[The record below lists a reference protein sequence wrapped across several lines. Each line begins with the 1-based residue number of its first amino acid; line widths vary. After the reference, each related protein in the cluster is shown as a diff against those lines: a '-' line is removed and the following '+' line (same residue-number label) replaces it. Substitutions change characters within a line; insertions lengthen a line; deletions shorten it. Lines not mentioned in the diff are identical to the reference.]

1 MMNDLYQKSIVRFI
15 TAFRRL
21 CKDGEEHYVMFEWAD
36 GGNLRDLWE
45 NMPSPIL
52 SGKLVKSVINE
63 LLGLATALA
72 AAHNLENSGD
82 AEASYRHGD
91 LKPENILVFKS
102 DGPIGKLKIGDW
114 GEAKYQGKVTAIRP
128 SRTTTR
134 FGTRRYEAPEVELGV
149 RASFLGQSTKR
160 RSRLCDIWAMGCI
173 ALEFVVWLLYG
184 LEGLNQ
190 FNHDV
195 HSDTFYQIRIENGNK
210 VAQVHNAAVRW
221 MDRMSNEAVCKTGPN
236 ALIDLLEFVRAKL
249 LVVKLPRHLG
259 SNLHSMNLG
268 QSRKDSATGANLSPN
283 NEPALETLSIFDEET
298 ATSNPSITIT
308 PADITTSSIESN
320 LTPLQPE
327 PEPRGSTR
335 CHASVFRDSLEI
347 IASEENITDYWEVKQ
362 HEAQIPIDL
371 APLASDQSPEQIV
384 HSLEEYR
391 RVSTHS
397 VQ

>member
-1 MMNDLYQKSIVRFI
+1 MMNELCQKSIVRFT

-36 GGNLRDLWE
+36 GGNLRNLWE

-52 SGKLVKSVINE
+52 SGKLVKSVIEE

-82 AEASYRHGD
+82 TGASYRHGD

-102 DGPIGKLKIGDW
+102 DGPIGRLKIGDW

-173 ALEFVVWLLYG
+173 TLEFVVWLFYG
-184 LEGLNQ
+184 LEGLNR

-195 HSDTFYQIRIENGNK
+195 EGDTFYQIRIENGKK
-210 VAQVHNAAVRW
+210 VAQVHSAAVGW
-221 MDRMSNEAVCKTGPN
+221 MDRMSNEPVCKVGPN
-236 ALIDLLEFVRAKL
+236 ALIDLLDFVRDNL
-249 LVVKLPRHLG
+249 LVVKLPRNLG
-259 SNLHSMNLG
+259 SNLPSMDPG
-268 QSRKDSATGANLSPN
+268 RYRKDSAAETSLSPQ

-298 ATSNPSITIT
+298 VTSNPSITIT
-308 PADITTSSIESN
+308 PADITTSPIESSR
-320 LTPLQPE
+320 TPLQPE

-335 CHASVFRDSLEI
+335 CVASVFRDSLEI
-347 IASEENITDYWEVKQ
+347 KASEEEADYWEIEQ
-362 HEAQIPIDL
+362 HQVQVPIDL
-371 APLASDQSPEQIV
+371 MTLVPDQSPEHII
-384 HSLEEYR
+384 HSLEDYR
-391 RVSTHS
+391 RVSAH
-397 VQ
+397 